1 MNGLFANEWTTFPDR
16 YAGHILLSLSA
27 LGVGLVL
34 SVPLGVLASRS
45 PRVAGAALGFASI
58 VQTIPGLAL
67 LALMVPLLG
76 GQIGFWPAFAALTL
90 YSILPILRNT
100 IVGLRGVDPDVREAA
115 LAVGMTGRQRLFGVD
130 LPLAA
135 PVIVAGLRTASV
147 WVVGAATLATPVGA
161 HSLGGYIFQG
171 LQTRNWGSVI
181 FGCIASAALA
191 LALDQIIALFE
202 KAALRRS
209 LKFVIVGAAGFLLIF
224 APLLAGPY
232 MAHARAAQT
241 SAAAGNAGPLSGR
254 TIVVGA
260 KTFTEQYILAN
271 VIRRVLESQGAQV
284 DVRQGLGST
293 VAFDALA
300 HDQIDLYVDYSGTV
314 WATNMKR
321 EDAKP
326 RDDLYSEMSDWLL
339 SKHGILAADRLGFEN
354 AYAFATSR
362 KTAKRLGLKS
372 IADLAGKP
380 VRLGSDP
387 EFFGRSEWTRTR
399 DAYGLQSLRTQG
411 MDSTFMYDAV
421 KSGRM
426 DVITAYTTDGRIDAY
441 NFILLDDPKSVLPPY
456 DAFILIAPKDRQDE
470 ALLAA
475 LKLLN
480 GAIDNAMMRRAN
492 AMVDLDRRSVADAG
506 AWLMSRIRSNSR
518 RFSLD
523 FSFARSSSK
532 AKLLSLSGIQKL
544 RTRCRRVP
552 QLGFDR
558 SGAADLDR

>member
-1 MNGLFANEWTTFPDR
+1 MNGLFGNEWAAFPDR
-16 YAGHILLSLSA
+16 YAGHLLLSLSA
-27 LGVGLVL
+27 LGVGLIL
-34 SVPLGVLASRS
+34 SVPLGILASRS

-100 IVGLRGVDPDVREAA
+100 IVGLRGVDSDVREAA
-115 LAVGMTGRQRLFGVD
+115 LAVGMTERQRLLDVD
-130 LPLAA
+130 LPLSA

-209 LKFVIVGAAGFLLIF
+209 RGLVIAGAVGFLVIF
-224 APLLAGPY
+224 APLLV
-232 MAHARAAQT
+232 
-241 SAAAGNAGPLSGR
+241 GPLMAQSRATNPVEVAQSSGPLAGR

-260 KTFTEQYILAN
+260 KTFTEQYILAD
-271 VIRRVLESQGAQV
+271 VIRRVLEKAGARV

-293 VAFDALA
+293 VAFDAVA
-300 HDQIDLYVDYSGTV
+300 QDQIDLYVDYSGTV

-321 EDAKP
+321 QDARA
-326 RDDLYSEMSDWLL
+326 RDELYSEMSDWLL
-339 SKHGILAADRLGFEN
+339 SRQGILAADRLGFEN

-372 IADLAGKP
+372 IADLSGKQA
-380 VRLGSDP
+380 RLGSDP

-399 DAYGLQSLRTQG
+399 DAYGLQSLHTQG

-441 NFILLDDPKSVLPPY
+441 NFVLLDDPRSVLPPY
-456 DAFILIAPKDRQDE
+456 DAFILVAPKDRQDR
-470 ALLAA
+470 ALLDA
-475 LKLLN
+475 LMPLDLS
-480 GAIDNAMMRRAN
+480 IDNAMMRRAN
-492 AMVDLDRRSVADAG
+492 AMVDLEHRSVSDAG
-506 AWLMSRIRSNSR
+506 AWLTARIKDHR
-518 RFSLD
+518 
-523 FSFARSSSK
+523 
-532 AKLLSLSGIQKL
+532 Q
-544 RTRCRRVP
+544 
-552 QLGFDR
+552 
-558 SGAADLDR
+558 